1 MARKFSKIIFLF
13 VALANIQA
21 TAQTGIVQLMEGE
34 IRAGVT
40 TPLGGYHLQ

>member
-1 MARKFSKIIFLF
+1 MARKFFKIIFLF
-13 VALANIQA
+13 VALNIQA